1 MKYLVLFALV
11 GILWWVW
18 RKRRD
23 AADES
28 PPSKPAAKVENMVN
42 CAHCGV
48 NLPES
53 DALQDGDR
61 FYCNTAHRDA
71 ARRRDA

>member
-1 MKYLVLFALV
+1 MKYFLLFAFI
-11 GILWWVW
+11 GIVWWIW

-23 AADES
+23 AADER
-28 PPSKPAAKVENMVN
+28 PTAKPATVPENMVT

-48 NLPES
+48 HLPES
-53 DALQDGDR
+53 DALRDGSN

-71 ARRRDA
+71 ARSRGA